1 MDSILII
8 EDREALRQTYA
19 LFLRKQGYGVREAA
33 SVDEARSALG
43 HHRFDLILSDYLLPG
58 TNGLDFLSELR
69 ERADETPVIIM
80 TAFGE
85 VALAVDAMRRGAFDF
100 LEKPVDLNHL
110 AIVIGRALEHQTL
123 KRRDGLGRVREGR
136 GADTVIGESE
146 AMRAV
151 IALADKVAASDTTC
165 LLLGES
171 GVGKEVL
178 AQYLHARCTSRTGP
192 LVSLSCASI
201 PRELMESELFG
212 HEKGAFTGAL
222 SRKVGLVEMADGGTL
237 FLDEI
242 GELPLDLQ
250 PKLLRFIQERELCR
264 IGSTRTIRTD
274 VRLICATNRDLEQ
287 GAREGWF
294 REDLYYRLA
303 VFPIEIP
310 PLRHRPDDLEA
321 LIPFF
326 LARHGCPADHL
337 PPDLLSTLKQYTWPG
352 NVREL
357 ENVLERAVIL
367 SGGGRLGAEHFPDD
381 LLGGADRLPVRL
393 ELDMRHD
400 LRENLQAAEAQLTRS
415 LISAM
420 LREENGRREPVARRL
435 GISIKTL
442 YNKITQLDIAP

>member
-1 MDSILII
+1 MESILII

-19 LFLRKQGYGVREAA
+19 LFLRKQDYGVKEAA
-33 SVDEARSALG
+33 SVDEARAALA

-58 TNGLDFLSELR
+58 TNGLDFLTELR

-85 VALAVDAMRRGAFDF
+85 VKLAVDAMRRGAFDF
-100 LEKPVDLNHL
+100 LEKPIDLEHLRLVVD
-110 AIVIGRALEHQTL
+110 RALEHRL
-123 KRRDGLGRVREGR
+123 LERRQDLGHAREDAG
-136 GADTVIGESE
+136 VVGESA

-151 IALADKVAASDTTC
+151 IAMADKVAPSDTTC

-178 AQYLHARCTSRTGP
+178 ARYLHARCTTRNGP
-192 LVSLSCASI
+192 MVSLSCASI

-212 HEKGAFTGAL
+212 HEKGAFTGAS

-242 GELPLDLQ
+242 GELPLELQ

-264 IGSTRTIRTD
+264 IGSTRTIRSD
-274 VRLICATNRDLEQ
+274 VRLVCATNRDLKQ

-310 PLRHRPDDLEA
+310 PLRRRLEDLDS
-321 LIPFF
+321 LIAFF
-326 LARHGCPADHL
+326 LADNGCPSDHL
-337 PPDLLSTLKQYTWPG
+337 DPNLMTDLKRYAWPG

-357 ENVLERAVIL
+357 ENLIERAVIL
-367 SGGGRLGAEHFPDD
+367 SGGDKLRAEHFPDD
-381 LLGGADRLPVRL
+381 LFRGADRVPARV
-393 ELDMRHD
+393 ELDLGRD
-400 LRENLQAAEAQLTRS
+400 LKANLEAGERQLTRA
-415 LISAM
+415 LIEAV
-420 LREENGRREPVARRL
+420 LREENGHRETTARRL
-435 GISIKTL
+435 GVSVKTL
-442 YNKITQLDIAP
+442 YNKMTLLGIENAS